1 MNEHEEI
8 LKNVSEKLTKSRSSE
23 KNSNH
28 EERKSCS
35 SQPSVLNDLLFLFLK
50 VAMIGMFLVLF
61 FTFMFGICQ
70 VQDTTM
76 DPAVKE
82 GDLAIYYRLQ
92 KNYSKN
98 DVIIVNYNGEPQIRR
113 VVAIPGD
120 TVDMD
125 ERGLVINGY
134 SQIENEIYTR
144 TEPYV
149 DGITFPI
156 TLAQDEVFV
165 LGDNRPKAVDSRM
178 YGAVKISATKGQ
190 LMTLIRRR
198 NL

>member
-1 MNEHEEI
+1 MKRKEKATEE
-8 LKNVSEKLTKSRSSE
+8 VKSTAAE
-23 KNSNH
+23 QLNKA
-28 EERKSCS
+28 
-35 SQPSVLNDLLFLFLK
+35 QPSVLSDLLFLFLK
-50 VAMIGMFLVLF
+50 VLMIGMFLVLF
-61 FTFMFGICQ
+61 FTFMFGITQ
-70 VQDTTM
+70 VQDETM

-82 GDLAIYYRLQ
+82 GDLAIYYRLD
-92 KNYSKN
+92 KRYSKD
-98 DVIIVNYNGEPQIRR
+98 DVVIVNINGETQIRR
-113 VVAIPGD
+113 VIAVPGD

-134 SQIENEIYTR
+134 SQIESDIYTR

-178 YGAVKISATKGQ
+178 YGAVKVSATQGK

>member
-1 MNEHEEI
+1 MKQR
-8 LKNVSEKLTKSRSSE
+8 KNATEVVVKTTPSQPNKA
-23 KNSNH
+23 
-28 EERKSCS
+28 
-35 SQPSVLNDLLFLFLK
+35 QPSVLSDLLFLFLK
-50 VAMIGMFLVLF
+50 VLMIGMFLVLF
-61 FTFMFGICQ
+61 FTFMFGITQ
-70 VQDTTM
+70 VQDKTM

-82 GDLAIYYRLQ
+82 GDLAIYYRLD
-92 KNYSKN
+92 KRYSKD
-98 DVIIVNYNGEPQIRR
+98 DVIIVNISGETQIRR
-113 VVAIPGD
+113 VVALPGD
-120 TVDMD
+120 TVNMD

-134 SQIENEIYTR
+134 SQIESDIYTR

-178 YGAVKISATKGQ
+178 YGAVKISATSGQ

>member
-1 MNEHEEI
+1 MKQR
-8 LKNVSEKLTKSRSSE
+8 KNATEVVAKATPSQPNKA
-23 KNSNH
+23 
-28 EERKSCS
+28 
-35 SQPSVLNDLLFLFLK
+35 QPSVLSDLLFLFLK
-50 VAMIGMFLVLF
+50 VLMIGMFLVLF
-61 FTFMFGICQ
+61 FTFMFGINQ
-70 VQDTTM
+70 VQDETM

-82 GDLAIYYRLQ
+82 GDLAIYYRLD
-92 KNYSKN
+92 KSYSKD
-98 DVIIVNYNGEPQIRR
+98 DVVIVNIDGERQIRR
-113 VVAIPGD
+113 VVALPGD

-125 ERGLVINGY
+125 ERGLIINGY
-134 SQIENEIYTR
+134 SQIESNIYTR

-178 YGAVKISATKGQ
+178 YGAVKVSATQGK

>member
-1 MNEHEEI
+1 MKQR
-8 LKNVSEKLTKSRSSE
+8 KNATEVVAKATPSQPNKA
-23 KNSNH
+23 
-28 EERKSCS
+28 
-35 SQPSVLNDLLFLFLK
+35 QPSVLSDLLFLFLK
-50 VAMIGMFLVLF
+50 VLMIGMFLVLF
-61 FTFMFGICQ
+61 FTFMFGITQ
-70 VQDTTM
+70 VQDETM

-82 GDLAIYYRLQ
+82 GDLAIYYRLD
-92 KNYSKN
+92 KRSSKD
-98 DVIIVNYNGEPQIRR
+98 DVLILNIDGNTQIRR
-113 VVAIPGD
+113 VVALPGD

-134 SQIENEIYTR
+134 SQIESDIYTR

-178 YGAVKISATKGQ
+178 YGAVKVSATQGK

>member
-1 MNEHEEI
+1 MKQR
-8 LKNVSEKLTKSRSSE
+8 KNATEAVAKSTPSQAN
-23 KNSNH
+23 KA
-28 EERKSCS
+28 
-35 SQPSVLNDLLFLFLK
+35 QPSVLSDLLFLFLK
-50 VAMIGMFLVLF
+50 VLMIGMFLVLF
-61 FTFMFGICQ
+61 FTFMFGITQ
-70 VQDTTM
+70 VQDETM

-82 GDLAIYYRLQ
+82 GDLAIYYRLD
-92 KNYSKN
+92 KRYSKD
-98 DVIIVNYNGEPQIRR
+98 DVVIVNINGETQIRR
-113 VVAIPGD
+113 VIAVPGD

-134 SQIENEIYTR
+134 SQIESDIYTR

-178 YGAVKISATKGQ
+178 YGAVKVSATNGK

>member
-1 MNEHEEI
+1 MKQR
-8 LKNVSEKLTKSRSSE
+8 KNATEVVVKATPSQPNKA
-23 KNSNH
+23 
-28 EERKSCS
+28 
-35 SQPSVLNDLLFLFLK
+35 QPSVLSDLLFLFLK
-50 VAMIGMFLVLF
+50 VLMIGMFLVLF
-61 FTFMFGICQ
+61 FTFMFGITQ
-70 VQDTTM
+70 VQDETM

-82 GDLAIYYRLQ
+82 GDLAIYYRLD
-92 KNYSKN
+92 KRYSKD
-98 DVIIVNYNGEPQIRR
+98 DVVIVNIDGETQIRR
-113 VVAIPGD
+113 VVALPGD

-134 SQIENEIYTR
+134 SQIETDIYTR

-178 YGAVKISATKGQ
+178 YGAVKVSATNGK

>member
-1 MNEHEEI
+1 MKQR
-8 LKNVSEKLTKSRSSE
+8 KNATEVVVKATPSQPNKA
-23 KNSNH
+23 
-28 EERKSCS
+28 
-35 SQPSVLNDLLFLFLK
+35 QPSVLSDLLFLFLK
-50 VAMIGMFLVLF
+50 VLMIGMFLVLF
-61 FTFMFGICQ
+61 FTFMFGITQ
-70 VQDTTM
+70 VQDETM

-82 GDLAIYYRLQ
+82 GDLAIYYRLD
-92 KNYSKN
+92 KRYSKD
-98 DVIIVNYNGEPQIRR
+98 DVVIVNIDGETQIRR
-113 VVAIPGD
+113 VVALPGD

-134 SQIENEIYTR
+134 SQIETNIYTR

-156 TLAQDEVFV
+156 TLAEDEVFV

-178 YGAVKISATKGQ
+178 YGAVKVSATNGK

>member
-1 MNEHEEI
+1 MKQR
-8 LKNVSEKLTKSRSSE
+8 KNATEVVAKATPSQPNKA
-23 KNSNH
+23 
-28 EERKSCS
+28 
-35 SQPSVLNDLLFLFLK
+35 QPSVLSDLLFLFLK
-50 VAMIGMFLVLF
+50 VLMIGMFLVLF
-61 FTFMFGICQ
+61 FTFMFGITQ
-70 VQDTTM
+70 VQDETM

-82 GDLAIYYRLQ
+82 GDLAIYYRLD
-92 KNYSKN
+92 KKYSKD
-98 DVIIVNYNGEPQIRR
+98 DVLIVNINGETQIRR
-113 VVAIPGD
+113 VVALPGD

-134 SQIENEIYTR
+134 SQIESDIYTR

-178 YGAVKISATKGQ
+178 YGAVKISATQGK

>member
-1 MNEHEEI
+1 MNEHEEL
-8 LKNVSEKLTKSRSSE
+8 LKDVSEKLTKSRRSE
-23 KNSNH
+23 KNNNQ
-28 EERKSCS
+28 EERKNCS
-35 SQPSVLNDLLFLFLK
+35 SQPSVLSDLLFLFLK

-70 VQDTTM
+70 VQDAAM
-76 DPAVKE
+76 NPAVKE

-98 DVIIVNYNGEPQIRR
+98 DVIIINYNGETQIRR

-149 DGITFPI
+149 DGITFPV
-156 TLAQDEVFV
+156 TLAQDEVFI

>member
-1 MNEHEEI
+1 MKRKEKATEE
-8 LKNVSEKLTKSRSSE
+8 VKSTAAE
-23 KNSNH
+23 QLNKA
-28 EERKSCS
+28 
-35 SQPSVLNDLLFLFLK
+35 QPSVLSDLLFLFLK
-50 VAMIGMFLVLF
+50 VLMIGMFLVLF
-61 FTFMFGICQ
+61 FTFMFGITQ
-70 VQDTTM
+70 VQDETM

-82 GDLAIYYRLQ
+82 GDLAIYYRLD
-92 KNYSKN
+92 KRYSKD
-98 DVIIVNYNGEPQIRR
+98 DVVIVNINGETQIRR
-113 VVAIPGD
+113 VVALPGD

-134 SQIENEIYTR
+134 SQIETDIYTR

-149 DGITFPI
+149 DGITFPV

-178 YGAVKISATKGQ
+178 YGAVKVSTTDGK

-198 NL
+198 NF

>member
-1 MNEHEEI
+1 MKQR
-8 LKNVSEKLTKSRSSE
+8 KNATEVVAKATPSQPNKA
-23 KNSNH
+23 
-28 EERKSCS
+28 
-35 SQPSVLNDLLFLFLK
+35 QPSVLSDLLFLFLK
-50 VAMIGMFLVLF
+50 VLMIGMFLVLF
-61 FTFMFGICQ
+61 FTFMFGITQ
-70 VQDTTM
+70 VQDETM

-82 GDLAIYYRLQ
+82 GDLAIYYRLD
-92 KNYSKN
+92 KKYSKD
-98 DVIIVNYNGEPQIRR
+98 DVLIVNINGETQIRR
-113 VVAIPGD
+113 VIAVPGD

-134 SQIENEIYTR
+134 SQIESDIYTR

-178 YGAVKISATKGQ
+178 YGAVKVSATNGK

>member
-1 MNEHEEI
+1 MNR
-8 LKNVSEKLTKSRSSE
+8 EKKTTETK
-23 KNSNH
+23 KQMTAAQQN
-28 EERKSCS
+28 KG
-35 SQPSVLNDLLFLFLK
+35 QPSILSDLLFLFLK
-50 VAMIGMFLVLF
+50 VALIGMFLVLF
-61 FTFMFGICQ
+61 FTFMFGITQ
-70 VQDTTM
+70 VQDETM

-92 KNYSKN
+92 KNYAKD
-98 DVIIVNYNGEPQIRR
+98 DVIIVNYNGEMQIRR
-113 VVAIPGD
+113 VVALPGD

-134 SQIENEIYTR
+134 SQIEREIYTR

-149 DGITFPI
+149 DGITFPV
-156 TLAQDEVFV
+156 TLEEDEVFV

-178 YGAVKISATKGQ
+178 YGAVKISATNGQ
-190 LMTLIRRR
+190 IMTLIRRR

>member
-1 MNEHEEI
+1 MKQR
-8 LKNVSEKLTKSRSSE
+8 KNATEVVVKATPSQPNKA
-23 KNSNH
+23 
-28 EERKSCS
+28 
-35 SQPSVLNDLLFLFLK
+35 QPSVLSDLLFLFLK
-50 VAMIGMFLVLF
+50 VLMIGMFLVLF
-61 FTFMFGICQ
+61 FTFMFGITQ
-70 VQDTTM
+70 VQDETM

-82 GDLAIYYRLQ
+82 GDLAIYYRLD
-92 KNYSKN
+92 KKYSKD
-98 DVIIVNYNGEPQIRR
+98 DVVIVNIDGETQIRR
-113 VVAIPGD
+113 VVALPGD

-134 SQIENEIYTR
+134 SQIESDIYTR
-144 TEPYV
+144 TEPYI

-178 YGAVKISATKGQ
+178 YGAVKVSATNGK

>member
-1 MNEHEEI
+1 MRIIIE
-8 LKNVSEKLTKSRSSE
+8 SP
-23 KNSNH
+23 
-28 EERKSCS
+28 
-35 SQPSVLNDLLFLFLK
+35 QPDE
-50 VAMIGMFLVLF
+50 
-61 FTFMFGICQ
+61 
-70 VQDTTM
+70 D
-76 DPAVKE
+76 
-82 GDLAIYYRLQ
+82 
-92 KNYSKN
+92 
-98 DVIIVNYNGEPQIRR
+98 DVVIVNIDGETQIRR
-113 VVAIPGD
+113 VVALPGD

-134 SQIENEIYTR
+134 SQIESDIYTR

-178 YGAVKISATKGQ
+178 YGAVKVSATNGK

>member
-1 MNEHEEI
+1 MKRET
-8 LKNVSEKLTKSRSSE
+8 KDKEKTQKPAAAQPN
-23 KNSNH
+23 KA
-28 EERKSCS
+28 
-35 SQPSVLNDLLFLFLK
+35 QPSVLSDLLFLFLK
-50 VAMIGMFLVLF
+50 VLMIGMFLVLF
-61 FTFMFGICQ
+61 FTFMFGITQ
-70 VQDTTM
+70 VQDETM
-76 DPAVKE
+76 NPAVKE

-92 KNYSKN
+92 KTYSKD
-98 DVIIVNYNGEPQIRR
+98 DVIIVSYNGETQLRR
-113 VVAIPGD
+113 VVALPGD

-134 SQIENEIYTR
+134 SQIESNIYTR

-149 DGITFPI
+149 DGITFPV

-178 YGAVKISATKGQ
+178 YGAVKISATSGQ

>member
-1 MNEHEEI
+1 MKQR
-8 LKNVSEKLTKSRSSE
+8 KNATEVVVKATPSQPNKA
-23 KNSNH
+23 
-28 EERKSCS
+28 
-35 SQPSVLNDLLFLFLK
+35 QPSVLSDLLFLFLK
-50 VAMIGMFLVLF
+50 VLMIGMFLVLF
-61 FTFMFGICQ
+61 FTFMFGITQ
-70 VQDTTM
+70 VQDETM

-82 GDLAIYYRLQ
+82 GDLAIYYRLD
-92 KNYSKN
+92 KKYSKD
-98 DVIIVNYNGEPQIRR
+98 DVVIVNIDGETQIRR
-113 VVAIPGD
+113 VVALPGD

-134 SQIENEIYTR
+134 SQIESDIYTR

-178 YGAVKISATKGQ
+178 YGAVKVSATNGK

>member
-1 MNEHEEI
+1 MKQR
-8 LKNVSEKLTKSRSSE
+8 KNATEVVVKTTPSQPNKA
-23 KNSNH
+23 
-28 EERKSCS
+28 
-35 SQPSVLNDLLFLFLK
+35 QPSVLSDLLFLFLK
-50 VAMIGMFLVLF
+50 VLMIGMFLVLF
-61 FTFMFGICQ
+61 FTFMFGITQ
-70 VQDTTM
+70 VQDETM

-82 GDLAIYYRLQ
+82 GDLAIYYRLD
-92 KNYSKN
+92 KRYSKD
-98 DVIIVNYNGEPQIRR
+98 DVVIVNIDGETQIRR
-113 VVAIPGD
+113 VVALPGD
-120 TVDMD
+120 TVNMD

-134 SQIENEIYTR
+134 SQIESDIYTR
-144 TEPYV
+144 TEPYI

-178 YGAVKISATKGQ
+178 YGAVKVSATKGK

>member
-1 MNEHEEI
+1 M
-8 LKNVSEKLTKSRSSE
+8 KRKEKATEAVKSTAAE
-23 KNSNH
+23 QANKA
-28 EERKSCS
+28 
-35 SQPSVLNDLLFLFLK
+35 QPSVLSDLLFLLLK
-50 VAMIGMFLVLF
+50 VLMIGMFLVLF
-61 FTFMFGICQ
+61 FTFMFGITQ
-70 VQDTTM
+70 VQDETM

-82 GDLAIYYRLQ
+82 GDLAIYYRLD
-92 KNYSKN
+92 KRYSKD
-98 DVIIVNYNGEPQIRR
+98 DVIIVNIDGKTQIRR
-113 VVAIPGD
+113 VVALPGD

-134 SQIENEIYTR
+134 SQIESDIYTR

>member
-1 MNEHEEI
+1 MKQR
-8 LKNVSEKLTKSRSSE
+8 KNATEVVAKATPSQPNKA
-23 KNSNH
+23 
-28 EERKSCS
+28 
-35 SQPSVLNDLLFLFLK
+35 QPSVLSDLLFLFLK
-50 VAMIGMFLVLF
+50 VLMIGMFLVLF
-61 FTFMFGICQ
+61 FTFMFGITQ
-70 VQDTTM
+70 VQDETM

-82 GDLAIYYRLQ
+82 GDLAIYYRLD
-92 KNYSKN
+92 KKYSKD
-98 DVIIVNYNGEPQIRR
+98 DVLIVNINGETQIRR
-113 VVAIPGD
+113 VVALPGD

-134 SQIENEIYTR
+134 SQIESNIYTR

-178 YGAVKISATKGQ
+178 YGAVKISATQGK

>member
-1 MNEHEEI
+1 MKQSKKATEAVG
-8 LKNVSEKLTKSRSSE
+8 KTPAASQKKA
-23 KNSNH
+23 
-28 EERKSCS
+28 
-35 SQPSVLNDLLFLFLK
+35 QPSVLSDLLFLFLK
-50 VAMIGMFLVLF
+50 VLMIGMFLVLF
-61 FTFMFGICQ
+61 FTFMFGITQ
-70 VQDTTM
+70 VQDETM

-82 GDLAIYYRLQ
+82 GDLAIYYRLD
-92 KNYSKN
+92 KKYSKD
-98 DVIIVNYNGEPQIRR
+98 DVLIVNIDGKTQIRR
-113 VVAIPGD
+113 VVALPGD

-134 SQIENEIYTR
+134 SQIETDIYTR

-178 YGAVKISATKGQ
+178 YGAVKVSATQGK

>member
-1 MNEHEEI
+1 MKQKAKATEAAVKPAAEQPN
-8 LKNVSEKLTKSRSSE
+8 KG
-23 KNSNH
+23 
-28 EERKSCS
+28 
-35 SQPSVLNDLLFLFLK
+35 QPSVLSDLLFLFLK

-61 FTFMFGICQ
+61 FTFMFGITQ
-70 VQDTTM
+70 VQDETM

-92 KNYSKN
+92 KNYSKD
-98 DVIIVNYNGEPQIRR
+98 DVIIVSYNGETQIRR
-113 VVAIPGD
+113 VVALPGD

-134 SQIENEIYTR
+134 SQIETNIYTR

-156 TLAQDEVFV
+156 TLAEDEVFV

-178 YGAVKISATKGQ
+178 YGAVKISATSGQ

>member
-1 MNEHEEI
+1 MKQSQKATEAAG
-8 LKNVSEKLTKSRSSE
+8 KTPAAPQKKA
-23 KNSNH
+23 
-28 EERKSCS
+28 
-35 SQPSVLNDLLFLFLK
+35 QPSVLSDLLFLFLK
-50 VAMIGMFLVLF
+50 VLMIAMFLVLF
-61 FTFMFGICQ
+61 FTFMFGITQ
-70 VQDTTM
+70 VQDETM

-82 GDLAIYYRLQ
+82 GDLAIYYRLD
-92 KNYSKN
+92 KRYAKD
-98 DVIIVNYNGEPQIRR
+98 DVIIVNTNGETQIRR
-113 VVAIPGD
+113 VVALPGD

-134 SQIENEIYTR
+134 SQIETYIYTR

-156 TLAQDEVFV
+156 TLEQDEVFV

-178 YGAVKISATKGQ
+178 YGAVKVSATNGK

>member
-1 MNEHEEI
+1 MKQR
-8 LKNVSEKLTKSRSSE
+8 KNATEVVAKATPSQPNKA
-23 KNSNH
+23 
-28 EERKSCS
+28 
-35 SQPSVLNDLLFLFLK
+35 QPSVLSDLLFLFLK
-50 VAMIGMFLVLF
+50 VLMIGMFLVLF
-61 FTFMFGICQ
+61 FTFMFGITQ
-70 VQDTTM
+70 VQDETM

-82 GDLAIYYRLQ
+82 GDLAIYYRLD
-92 KNYSKN
+92 KKYSKD
-98 DVIIVNYNGEPQIRR
+98 DVVIVNIDGETQIRR
-113 VVAIPGD
+113 VVALPGD

-134 SQIENEIYTR
+134 SQIESDIYTR

-178 YGAVKISATKGQ
+178 YGAVKVSATNGK

>member
-1 MNEHEEI
+1 MKESH
-8 LKNVSEKLTKSRSSE
+8 KLQKQIDE
-23 KNSNH
+23 QPNKA
-28 EERKSCS
+28 
-35 SQPSVLNDLLFLFLK
+35 QPSVLVDLLFLFLK
-50 VAMIGMFLVLF
+50 VAMIGMFLTLF
-61 FTFMFGICQ
+61 FTFMFGIRQ
-70 VQDTTM
+70 VQDESM
-76 DPAVKE
+76 NPAVKE

-92 KNYSKN
+92 KRYAKN
-98 DVIIVNYNGEPQIRR
+98 DVIIVNVDGETQIRR

-134 SQIENEIYTR
+134 SQIENNIYTR

-156 TLAQDEVFV
+156 KLAEDEIFV
-165 LGDNRPKAVDSRM
+165 LGDNRPKAIDSRM
-178 YGAVKISATKGQ
+178 YGAVKISATSGQ

>member
-1 MNEHEEI
+1 M
-8 LKNVSEKLTKSRSSE
+8 KQEKKATEAAVESATAKPN
-23 KNSNH
+23 KT
-28 EERKSCS
+28 
-35 SQPSVLNDLLFLFLK
+35 QPSVLSDLLFLFLK
-50 VAMIGMFLVLF
+50 VLMIGMFLVLF
-61 FTFMFGICQ
+61 FTFMFGITQ
-70 VQDTTM
+70 VQDETM

-82 GDLAIYYRLQ
+82 GDLAIYYRLD
-92 KNYSKN
+92 KRYAKD
-98 DVIIVNYNGEPQIRR
+98 DVIIVINNGETQIRR
-113 VVAIPGD
+113 VVALPGD

-134 SQIENEIYTR
+134 SQIESDIYTR

-178 YGAVKISATKGQ
+178 YGAVKVSATNGK